1 MEKMMNKPAKTL
13 VDIETYNK
21 IANKMT
27 YIEEKFPQIEAIV
40 KRLLSLAID
49 FDCGLTPLVH
59 ILYNKIE
66 SMADTLNRQL

>member
-1 MEKMMNKPAKTL
+1 ML
-13 VDIETYNK
+13 FRS